1 MIKYCRILVIC
12 ISLFTSFYFPFSFA
26 GAAPPFLADKH
37 KVAGIGCDGCHKEN
51 PPKEHVPTLVCNKCH
66 GDQAKLAE
74 RTQKVIPNPHD
85 SHLGNVECGLC
96 HHGHK
101 QSEDYCST
109 CHDFGYYKVP

>member
-1 MIKYCRILVIC
+1 MIKYFRILVIC
-12 ISLFTSFYFPFSFA
+12 IFLFTSFYFPLSFA
-26 GAAPPFLADKH
+26 GAAPPFLVDKH
-37 KVAGIGCDGCHKEN
+37 KVAGIGCDGCHKDN
-51 PPKEHVPTLVCNKCH
+51 QAKDRVPTAVCTACH

-101 QSEDYCST
+101 KSEDYCGT
-109 CHDFGYYKVP
+109 CHEFNFKVP

>member
-1 MIKYCRILVIC
+1 MIKNFRILVIC
-12 ISLFTSFYFPFSFA
+12 ICLFNPFYSVFSSVE
-26 GAAPPFLADKH
+26 AAPPFLADKH
-37 KVAGIGCDGCHKEN
+37 KVAGISCEGCHKEN
-51 PPKEHVPTLVCNKCH
+51 PPKEQVATLVCNKCH
-66 GDQAKLAE
+66 GDQVKLAE

-101 QSEDYCST
+101 PSEDYCST

>member
-37 KVAGIGCDGCHKEN
+37 TVAGIACGGCHKEN
-51 PPKEHVPTLVCNKCH
+51 PPKERVATVVCTKCH

-96 HHGHK
+96 HHSHK